1 VSVLAGRQHG
11 LITAAQ
17 LRAEGL
23 TPSSITRRLERGR
36 LHLVHRGIYS
46 VGHRPLTPEA
56 RLHAGVLAVGPDA
69 VLSHVSAAVLWGLMG
84 VDLDSRRIDV
94 TTTRRVGHRRGI
106 RLHVTRRLPSE
117 DVARRRNIPVTGPAR
132 TLADIA
138 GVVAPGALRRA
149 VREAEVQ
156 RLISLDDVRAQ
167 LRPGRRGAARLRA
180 LVDGGSAPT
189 RSELEDRTLDLLVRH
204 GFPRPRINA
213 TVRANGQAYEV
224 DFLFADQRLILE
236 ADGDRYHGTQL
247 ARERD
252 AARQADL
259 ETAGYRVIRLSWR
272 QVTAETPRTVS
283 RLRRVLS
290 ASP

>member
-1 VSVLAGRQHG
+1 VSAVAGRQHG

-36 LHLVHRGIYS
+36 LYLVHRGVYS
-46 VGHRPLTPEA
+46 VGHSPLTLEA
-56 RLHAGVLAVGPDA
+56 RLHASVLAVGPDA
-69 VLSHVSAAVLWGLMG
+69 VLSHVSAAVLWELTA
-84 VDLDSRRIDV
+84 VDLHSRRIDV
-94 TTTRRVGHRRGI
+94 STTRRVGQRRGI
-106 RLHVTRRLPSE
+106 RLHVTRRLPSQ
-117 DVARRRNIPVTGPAR
+117 DVARHRDIPVTGPAR

-156 RLISLDDVRAQ
+156 RLITLDDVRAQ
-167 LRPGRRGAARLRA
+167 LRPGRRGTARLRA

-204 GFPRPRINA
+204 CFPRPRVNA
-213 TVRANGQAYEV
+213 TVRANGRAYEV
-224 DFLFADQRLILE
+224 DFLFASQRLILE
-236 ADGDRYHGTQL
+236 ADGDRYHGTRL

-259 ETAGYRVIRLSWR
+259 ETAGYRVMRLSWH
-272 QVTAETPRTVS
+272 QVAAETQQTVS

-290 ASP
+290 AAP